1 MAQQSAEQI
10 IPLDF
15 AEAFADAV
23 LVYEIWNPEY
33 PERLIRTN
41 YFTCKDGRC
50 HCADGPALWV
60 NTHRPSLAHIS
71 RSSRTFR

>member
-23 LVYEIWNPEY
+23 LVHEIWNPEY
-33 PERLIRTN
+33 PERQINLLIGCPNVFFLNCART
-41 YFTCKDGRC
+41 
-50 HCADGPALWV
+50 CATIQTA
-60 NTHRPSLAHIS
+60 
-71 RSSRTFR
+71 